1 MQPHIFRR
9 LNKAMHNVLPEMAC
23 SASLAS
29 ESFSLTRSSSSFDD
43 SDPVRGVKSSWMRV
57 NTVPQEDER
66 MAVVDAASRLA
77 AA

>member
-1 MQPHIFRR
+1 M
-9 LNKAMHNVLPEMAC
+9 NVLPEMAC

-43 SDPVRGVKSSWMRV
+43 SDLIRGVKSGWMRV

-66 MAVVDAASRLA
+66 MAVVDMASRLA